1 MENETTNQISQ
12 LIAYGGNGLDLRNS
26 TLSWSFAAD
35 KTKIQDLIQILSSEN
50 TNEYAGYKINKITV
64 GIEGEDSNGVVG
76 SFVFNEDNFNGAAQ
90 TLAQFYNT
98 YMNNST
104 DTMYKR
110 QLGLSA
116 NYNRGLIIADP
127 SRVWI
132 SIYFGA
138 DASKDFLFNLKL
150 KKQVEKDLET
160 EIEFDE
166 IDDFDNFLDTVVE
179 SQNTTSNYKKYFKD
193 KEKIKEADNKIKEAD
208 NKIKEAEEEEER
220 FEEPIVPKAKKAKI
234 TAPPPRIQPKRK
246 ARFTGKYGKGID
258 FFKINN
264 HTTNLASYTGDTT
277 LYNLSNQIREKLE
290 RLRRYAAIHS

>member
-1 MENETTNQISQ
+1 MENETNNQISQ

-35 KTKIQDLIQILSSEN
+35 KTKVQDLIQILSSEN
-50 TNEYAGYKINKITV
+50 TKEYAGYNINKITL

-90 TLAQFYNT
+90 TLTQFYNT
-98 YMNNST
+98 YINKSR
-104 DTMYKR
+104 DTMYRR

-116 NYNRGLIIADP
+116 NYNKGLIIADP
-127 SRVWI
+127 SRIWI
-132 SIYFGA
+132 AIYFGA
-138 DASKDFLFNLKL
+138 NASKDFSFNLKL
-150 KKQVEKDLET
+150 KKQVEKDLQT

-166 IDDFDNFLDTVVE
+166 INDFDNFLNTVIE
-179 SQNTTSNYKKYFKD
+179 GQQNTSSNYKKYFKD
-193 KEKIKEADNKIKEAD
+193 QEKIQEKV
-208 NKIKEAEEEEER
+208 KEAEEEEER
-220 FEEPIVPKAKKAKI
+220 FDEPIVPKAKKAKI
-234 TAPPPRIQPKRK
+234 STTQPTRIQPKRK

-277 LYNLSNQIREKLE
+277 LYNLSNQIREKIE

>member
-35 KTKIQDLIQILSSEN
+35 KTKVQDLIQILSSEN
-50 TNEYAGYKINKITV
+50 TKEYAGYKINKITV

-90 TLAQFYNT
+90 TLAQFYNA
-98 YMNNST
+98 YINKSK
-104 DTMYKR
+104 DTIYRR

-116 NYNRGLIIADP
+116 NYNKGLIIADP
-127 SRVWI
+127 SRIWI
-132 SIYFGA
+132 AIYFGEN
-138 DASKDFLFNLKL
+138 ASNDFSFNLKL
-150 KKQVEKDLET
+150 KKQVEKDLQT

-166 IDDFDNFLDTVVE
+166 IEDFDNFLDTVIE
-179 SQNTTSNYKKYFKD
+179 GPNTSSNYKKYFKD
-193 KEKIKEADNKIKEAD
+193 QDKIKETEKEA
-208 NKIKEAEEEEER
+208 EAEEER
-220 FEEPIVPKAKKAKI
+220 FDEPVVPKAKKAKI
-234 TAPPPRIQPKRK
+234 ATPATRIQPKRK

-277 LYNLSNQIREKLE
+277 LYNLSNQIREKIE